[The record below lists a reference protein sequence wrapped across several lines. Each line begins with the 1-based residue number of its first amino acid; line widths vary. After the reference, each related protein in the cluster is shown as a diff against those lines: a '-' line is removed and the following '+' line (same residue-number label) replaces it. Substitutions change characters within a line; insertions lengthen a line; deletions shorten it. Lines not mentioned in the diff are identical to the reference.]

1 VATLVDRTRGRV
13 RLVSYSEASRSRRD
27 LLEIAND
34 QFARFVIVKWTICNK
49 VSKQFSTSV

>member
-1 VATLVDRTRGRV
+1 MATLVDRTRGRV